1 MQDQSSIAYKI
12 RKYRKEKNMS
22 QDELSTLSGIN
33 ISTIKKYESGARNP
47 KPDQLLKITNA
58 LGISINAFME
68 FELTTISDV
77 ISLLMRMDE
86 QTDMNWTGQKD
97 SDGNY
102 IPSSISLSFNDA
114 KLNEALSAYMQY
126 RESKITVSTLATD
139 NNEEACADI
148 ALENHDM
155 NLEDTKNRL
164 LLFNDTLQ
172 KKRRND

>member
-1 MQDQSSIAYKI
+1 MQVQNSIAYKI
-12 RKYRKEKNMS
+12 RKFRKEKNMS
-22 QDELSTLSGIN
+22 QEELSTLSGIN
-33 ISTIKKYESGARNP
+33 ISTIKKYEGGARNP

-58 LGISINAFME
+58 LGISINAIME

-97 SDGNY
+97 ADGNY

-114 KLNEALSAYMQY
+114 KLNEALSSYMQY
-126 RESKITVSTLATD
+126 REAHMASSTLAT
-139 NNEEACADI
+139 NNKEETYTDI
-148 ALENHDM
+148 SLENHDM
-155 NLEDTKNRL
+155 SLETTKSRL